1 MKINLILLLSVFSL
15 KVFAQMPLFLEKLVE
30 NPNEIVTVT
39 GLKNYYLAGE
49 KISIVAIVKEADT
62 KSETQISI
70 PLYVD
75 FIDLTNGKL
84 LKRFTLKLD
93 NAHASLSFLLP
104 SDLATGH
111 YQIRAYTNW
120 MRNFSEKSFFKQN
133 FTIFSQNFK
142 EEISKVNKQT
152 YFDTLTIHVEGGYL
166 VNGLKSKI
174 AIEAKDNFGL
184 KMSVPFL
191 LISDKNDTLA
201 NSQTDN
207 LGLAVFD
214 LVPKIDEKYRIVVNN
229 KSFLIQNAQTEGTVL
244 MVDNLS
250 NKEKIRVFIQ
260 NNNIQTDSVGLVLM
274 KDGQLIY
281 WKYYLNNKPS
291 LLINIPKNDLDG
303 LIQCFLVDKNGR
315 ELGERTI
322 EITSSDTSTDIL
334 RRDKILLTNAPSH
347 SLKINT
353 AFPFVIE
360 KGLSISGRINRLNG
374 KEQKKEISL
383 SMVLTAPKD
392 DTTKQK
398 TTPFFTTSRDKFVF
412 ENLDFYGKKRVTFV
426 APNNTITL
434 DSTLSI
440 PPIYSQK
447 LPINWKLVDN
457 SYELAELEKKKN
469 MLTLEKIR
477 KEREN
482 IMLEEVVVKAKK
494 IDPNAVNGIKPN
506 FVLDENRV
514 TNAPTMS
521 GLLFSIIPIR
531 KRRHGP
537 GLKVFVDSQ
546 ELAQEDID
554 NLDFDI
560 SPSTV
565 EKVLVFDD
573 VIPASYGRATC
584 AVVIVLRRGFIYN
597 LKPNESFIVNGY
609 YKE

>member
-1 MKINLILLLSVFSL
+1 MKINLILLLSVLSL
-15 KVFAQMPLFLEKLVE
+15 KAFAQMPHFLEKLVE

-49 KISIVAIVKEADT
+49 KLSIGAIVKEADT
-62 KSETQISI
+62 KKETQISI

-75 FIDLTNGKL
+75 FIDLANGKL
-84 LKRFTLKLD
+84 IKRFTLKLD
-93 NAHASLSFLLP
+93 NAHASLSFSLP

-120 MRNFSEKSFFKQN
+120 MRNFSEEDFFKQN

-152 YFDTLTIHVEGGYL
+152 YFDTLTIHVEGGAL
-166 VNGLKSKI
+166 VTGLKSKI

-191 LISDKNDTLA
+191 LINNKNDTLA
-201 NSQTDN
+201 NAQTDT

-214 LVPKIDEKYRIVVNN
+214 LAPKPDEKYQVIVNN
-229 KSFLIQNAQTEGTVL
+229 KSFPFPNTQTEGSVL

-260 NNNIQTDSVGLVLM
+260 NNNAKTDSVGLVLM

-303 LIQCFLVDKNGR
+303 MIQCFLVDKNGH

-322 EITSSDTSTDIL
+322 EITLSDTSIDIL
-334 RRDKILLTNAPSH
+334 RRDKILLTKAPSH
-347 SLKINT
+347 SLRINT
-353 AFPFVIE
+353 AFPFAIE
-360 KGLSISGRINRLNG
+360 KGLSIAGRINRLNG

-440 PPIYSQK
+440 PPIYNQK
-447 LPINWKLVDN
+447 LPVNWKFVDN
-457 SYELAELEKKKN
+457 SYELVELEKKKN

-494 IDPNAVNGIKPN
+494 IDPNAIGGISPNVVIEEKKIIYKPS
-506 FVLDENRV
+506 
-514 TNAPTMS
+514 MS
-521 GLLFSIIPIR
+521 SILELLMMGRGIR
-531 KRRHGP
+531 FAR
-537 GLKVFVDSQ
+537 LKVFIDSQ
-546 ELAQEDID
+546 MLSKEDMANI
-554 NLDFDI
+554 DFDI
-560 SPSTV
+560 SPASV
-565 EKVLVFDD
+565 EKIMIFEHIV
-573 VIPASYGRATC
+573 PPTYGSADC
-584 AVVIVLRRGFIYN
+584 AIVIVMRRGFN
-597 LKPNESFIVNGY
+597 LNAKPNESFIVNGY

>member
-1 MKINLILLLSVFSL
+1 MKVNLILLLSMLSL
-15 KVFAQMPLFLEKLVE
+15 KAFTQMPLFLEKLVE
-30 NPNEIVTVT
+30 NPNEIVTIT

-49 KISIVAIVKEADT
+49 KLSIVAIVKEADT
-62 KSETQISI
+62 KRETQIRI

-75 FIDLTNGKL
+75 FIDLVNGKL
-84 LKRFTLKLD
+84 IKRFTLKLD
-93 NAHASLSFLLP
+93 NAHASLSFSLP

-120 MRNFSEKSFFKQN
+120 MRNFSEEDFFKQN

-152 YFDTLTIHVEGGYL
+152 HFDTLTIHVEGGSL
-166 VNGLKSKI
+166 INGLKSKI

-191 LISDKNDTLA
+191 LINNKNDTLA
-201 NSQTDN
+201 NAQTDT
-207 LGLAVFD
+207 LGLAVLD
-214 LVPKIDEKYRIVVNN
+214 LAPKLGEKYRVIVNN
-229 KSFLIQNAQTEGTVL
+229 KSFPFPNTQTEGSVL
-244 MVDNLS
+244 TVDNLS

-260 NNNIQTDSVGLVLM
+260 NNNAKTDSIGLVLM

-291 LLINIPKNDLDG
+291 ILINIPKNDLDG
-303 LIQCFLVDKNGR
+303 MIQCFLVDKNGH

-322 EITSSDTSTDIL
+322 EVASSDTSIDIL
-334 RRDKILLTNAPSH
+334 RRDKILLTKAPSH

-353 AFPFVIE
+353 KFPFAIE
-360 KGLSISGRINRLNG
+360 KGLSIAGRINRLNG

-440 PPIYSQK
+440 PPIYGQK
-447 LPINWKLVDN
+447 LPVNWKLVDN
-457 SYELAELEKKKN
+457 SNELAELEEKKN

-482 IMLEEVVVKAKK
+482 IMLEEVEVKAKK
-494 IDPNAVNGIKPN
+494 IDPNAIGGISPN
-506 FVLDENRV
+506 VVIEEKKIIYQ
-514 TNAPTMS
+514 PSMS
-521 GLLFSIIPIR
+521 SILELLMKGRGIR
-531 KRRHGP
+531 FAR
-537 GLKVFVDSQ
+537 LKVFIDSQ
-546 ELAQEDID
+546 MLSKEDMANI
-554 NLDFDI
+554 DFDI
-560 SPSTV
+560 SPSNV
-565 EKVLVFDD
+565 EKIMIFEHIV
-573 VIPASYGRATC
+573 PPTYGSADC
-584 AVVIVLRRGFIYN
+584 AIVIVMRRGFN
-597 LKPNESFIVNGY
+597 VNAKPNESFIVNGY